1 MIIQIMMLVPKDLIN
16 LTIFKG
22 KLITSKEALENI

>member
-1 MIIQIMMLVPKDLIN
+1 MIIQIMTPVPKDLIS

-22 KLITSKEALENI
+22 KLITSKEVLENI